1 MLDISTRL
9 LVAYGLIAAMLLA
22 AAALAF
28 WSMRNSWQRR
38 DARDR
43 ARQARR
49 YQARDAARSAE
60 RATADDDSGGHNT
73 IGTTG

>member
-1 MLDISTRL
+1 MLDMSTRL

-22 AAALAF
+22 AAAVAF

-43 ARQARR
+43 ARQAKR
-49 YQARDAARSAE
+49 YQVRDDARTAE
-60 RATADDDSGGHNT
+60 RATGDDDSRGHNT